1 MLGRLQ
7 GHPLALTWA
16 ASLLARRDES
26 PPRLLAEWDG
36 VEVPAHVHELAQG
49 GQNLLEVRL

>member
-1 MLGRLQ
+1 VLGRLQ

-36 VEVPAHVHELAQG
+36 VEVPAHVHELAQA
-49 GQNLLEVRL
+49 GQNLLEVGL